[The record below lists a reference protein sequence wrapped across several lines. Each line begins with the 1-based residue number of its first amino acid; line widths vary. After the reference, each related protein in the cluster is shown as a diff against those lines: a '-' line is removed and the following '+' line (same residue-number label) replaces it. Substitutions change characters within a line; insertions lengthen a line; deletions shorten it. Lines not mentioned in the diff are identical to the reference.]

1 MSVLYR
7 DYRGTM
13 SSWLLVRNGQA
24 SKVEDAMEYSCVYL
38 AFRIYLLFVSML

>member
-1 MSVLYR
+1 MWDPFRGPRDIWGWTWMMGVLYR

-24 SKVEDAMEYSCVYL
+24 SKVEDAME
-38 AFRIYLLFVSML
+38 